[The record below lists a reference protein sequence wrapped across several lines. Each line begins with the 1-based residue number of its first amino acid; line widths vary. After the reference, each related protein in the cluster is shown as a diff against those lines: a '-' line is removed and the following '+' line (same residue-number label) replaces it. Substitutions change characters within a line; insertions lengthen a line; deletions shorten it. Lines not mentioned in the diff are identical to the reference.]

1 MDINIFLT
9 ASKHKFRYP
18 YKGLISTEDLWDLN
32 LEQLDTI
39 YKILSKTA
47 KDLHEDSLLTVSC
60 RNDDDY
66 VLDMKIEIVKCIFEE
81 KVEAARKREAE
92 IVNAEKK
99 RRILEVLAK
108 KQDESYNNM
117 SEDELRE
124 MLNELG

>member
-1 MDINIFLT
+1 MNTNIFVT

-32 LEQLDTI
+32 LEQLDSI
-39 YKILSKTA
+39 YKTLNKEMQVV
-47 KDLHEDSLLTVSC
+47 HEDSLLTVKPRS
-60 RNDDDY
+60 DGDT
-66 VLDMKIEIVKCIFEE
+66 VLEMEIEIVKYIFEE
-81 KVEAARKREAE
+81 KVEAARRMEAAVANE
-92 IVNAEKK
+92 AKK

>member
-1 MDINIFLT
+1 MNTNIFVT

-32 LEQLDTI
+32 LEQLDSI
-39 YKILSKTA
+39 YKTLNKEMHVV
-47 KDLHEDSLLTVSC
+47 HEDSLLTVKPRS
-60 RNDDDY
+60 DGDT
-66 VLDMKIEIVKCIFEE
+66 VLEMEIEIVKYIFEE
-81 KVEAARKREAE
+81 KIEAARRMEAAVANE
-92 IVNAEKK
+92 AKK

>member
-1 MDINIFLT
+1 MNTNIFVT

-32 LEQLDTI
+32 LEQLDVI
-39 YKILSKTA
+39 YKILVKSA
-47 KDLHEDSLLTVSC
+47 KDLHEESLLTVTC
-60 RNDDDY
+60 RNDDDD
-66 VLDMKIEIVKCIFEE
+66 VLDMKIEIVKYIFEE
-81 KVEAARKREAE
+81 KVEAARRMEAAVANE
-92 IVNAEKK
+92 AKK

-124 MLNELG
+124 MLNELD